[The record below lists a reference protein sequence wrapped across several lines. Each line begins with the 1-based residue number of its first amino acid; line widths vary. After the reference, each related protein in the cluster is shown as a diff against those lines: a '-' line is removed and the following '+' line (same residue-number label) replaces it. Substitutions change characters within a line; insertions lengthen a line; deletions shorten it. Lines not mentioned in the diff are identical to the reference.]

1 MQSPPFSRA
10 ASRWLLLSLSLM
22 VVVLAAWRDSPQPDT
37 PMLVADRPMPLPT
50 CAQVQSAMGGL
61 LQGMQLNPDVERDLA
76 PPPWPEISC
85 TWREPVLMN
94 KGLTVKVS
102 KPVEEEVDWLA
113 RLQQSPRVDDPRLAE
128 REVVAYMGAMPKGQD
143 DPLGTV
149 LTVGNRHYRVA
160 VSGLAMMGLSRGYP
174 NLTLPSALE
183 GALNVYDTAAAV
195 PGVVLRPMH

>member
-1 MQSPPFSRA
+1 MQFPTLSRA
-10 ASRWLLLSLSLM
+10 ATRWLLLALSVM

-37 PMLVADRPMPLPT
+37 PLLEAARPMPLPT
-50 CAQVQSAMGGL
+50 CAQVQTAMGGL
-61 LQGMQLNPDVERDLA
+61 LQDMQLNPEVERELA

-113 RLQQSPRVDDPRLAE
+113 RLQQSPRVEDPRLVE
-128 REVVAYMGAMPKGQD
+128 REAVAYMAAMPKGPD

-149 LTVGNRHYRVA
+149 LTVGTRHFRVS
-160 VSGLAMMGLSRGYP
+160 VSGLAMLGLSRGYP
-174 NLTLPSALE
+174 NLTLSSALE
-183 GALNVYDTAAAV
+183 GALNVYDDAAAV
-195 PGVVLRPMH
+195 PGVVLRPVH

>member
-1 MQSPPFSRA
+1 MQSPTFSRA
-10 ASRWLLLSLSLM
+10 ASRWLLLALSLM

-37 PMLVADRPMPLPT
+37 PMLEAARPMPLPN
-50 CAQVQSAMGGL
+50 CAEVEKAMGGL

-76 PPPWPEISC
+76 PPPWPELSC

-128 REVVAYMGAMPKGQD
+128 REIVAYMAAMPKGPD
-143 DPLGTV
+143 DPLGTT
-149 LTVGNRHYRVA
+149 LTVGTRHYRVS

-183 GALNVYDTAAAV
+183 GAMKVYDASAAV
-195 PGVVLRPMH
+195 PGVVLRPVH